1 MRSDRSCNPVILV
14 TGCNG
19 QVGFELRRSLA
30 PLGHIVALGHAD
42 CDLSSPDTLRRVV
55 RTIRPDVIVN
65 PAAYTA
71 VDHAEENPVLAQA
84 VNGIAP
90 GILAEEAKALDGLLV
105 HYSTDYVFDGKK
117 ASAYLEVDTPNPMSV
132 YGRSKLVGEQAVEG
146 SGASALVLRT
156 SWVAGAHGGNF
167 TKTILRLAQE
177 RDRLRV
183 IADQFGAPTTAALI
197 ADVTA
202 QIVARFW
209 LYGGRDR
216 FQPGIYHLAA
226 SGETTWHGYAL
237 EVVRYAASHGVLL
250 KANED
255 QIEAIPA
262 ADYPLPAPRPAN
274 SRLNTS
280 KLRDAF
286 GIWLPEWQD
295 GIHLLLD
302 QLLS

>member
-1 MRSDRSCNPVILV
+1 MRSDLSWNPVILV

-30 PLGHIVALGHAD
+30 PLGHIVALGRAD
-42 CDLSSPDTLRRVV
+42 CDLSKPDTLRRIV

-65 PAAYTA
+65 AAAYTA
-71 VDHAEENPVLAQA
+71 VDRAEEEPLLAQA

-90 GILAEEAKALDGLLV
+90 GIFAEEARAVDGLLV
-105 HYSTDYVFDGKK
+105 HYSTDYVFDGRK
-117 ASAYLEVDTPNPMSV
+117 ASAYVEGDTPKPRSV
-132 YGRSKLVGEQAVEG
+132 YGRTKLAGEQAVEA

-167 TKTILRLAQE
+167 AKTILRLAQE
-177 RDRLRV
+177 RDHLRV

-209 LYGGRDR
+209 LHGERDR

-237 EVVRYAASHGVLL
+237 EVLRHAARHGAPL

-255 QIEAIPA
+255 QIEAIPTEG
-262 ADYPLPAPRPAN
+262 YPLPAPRPCN
-274 SRLNTS
+274 SRLNTA
-280 KLRDAF
+280 KLRDTF